1 MESALVIKVKYGDTL
16 RRFTARVDEINR
28 LDLDMVG
35 LRQKICSIFGF
46 SADANLVLR
55 YVDEDGDLVTLV
67 DDDDLRDVMRQ
78 QLKFLKIEVLMSN
91 DGGAKSTAWSTGS
104 TTPLKSPSVTNP
116 RLGRNTIL
124 HEALSKLSLSKAA
137 SSTPVVDNIANSI
150 LKIGQSVL
158 NSHFQPRDAADT
170 ISKTGVPEEHTTSKA
185 KGSQSSYVDSASNST
200 VHGESANPLR
210 FPVSNPSLSPNAD
223 KVDISSPVPDPVRE
237 LVSNLLYPNA
247 ASSSQ
252 LPVNLADLISLVG
265 HSVLNSYCQPHVS
278 TGPFSKNGVPEEP
291 LSGEVRDLQM
301 PSVDLA
307 SNATQHVEA
316 ENLIRDTASASNAN
330 PHCETRTLRM
340 PSVDLASNATQQV
353 ETENIIRDVA
363 SQHLEAGNVI
373 SATTAAEVAT
383 VDLNIPPCD
392 PYSSQS
398 TNVNKGPLSSEVPDG
413 DRRKGK
419 MSTVYSSA
427 GKVDSSGTSSS
438 LPGPSN
444 DSSTQN
450 TSLKAGVFFECP
462 FSGSYINSWT
472 PHFGNSQMPPF
483 KRSHPHTEAMT
494 GMFHKGVRCD
504 GCGVYP
510 ITGPRFKSKVKEN
523 YDLCHICYNEMGNG
537 TDYIR
542 MDRPA
547 SARFP
552 RCVYEQ
558 SKNFPTLPPHTF
570 KKSSILKHGRPKLDS
585 RFILD
590 VNVLD
595 GTMMAPS
602 TAFTKI
608 WRMRNNGTVAWPK
621 GTKLV
626 WIGGDKF
633 SDSHSVDLED
643 GVPIEKE
650 LDIAVDFIAPRI
662 PGRYTS
668 YWRLATSSG
677 HKFGQRV
684 WVLVQVDASL
694 KDSFYDNSQGLNLNI
709 PLDVSGSEG
718 PLLIDINV
726 RPAEDDTF
734 LQTRIPNA
742 PIQPAEQ
749 VDEEPRLELEKEFPI
764 NEATFV
770 GPSASA
776 PAASAPVATSL
787 APSSISYPIIDLS
800 ETTPAVPSNQQSSTV
815 DVPSSSVVG
824 TGGINPVEESLL
836 KELEAM
842 GFKQVDL
849 NKEVLRMNEYDLERS
864 IDDLC
869 SDVYGVSEWDPI
881 LVELQEMGFRD
892 EEMNK
897 RLLKK
902 NNGSIK
908 RVVMDLIQG
917 E

>member
-16 RRFTARVDEINR
+16 RRFTASVDEINR

-78 QLKFLKIEVLMSN
+78 QLKFLRIEVLMNN

-104 TTPLKSPSVTNP
+104 ATPLKSPSVTNP
-116 RLGRNTIL
+116 PLGRNTIL

-158 NSHFQPRDAADT
+158 NSHFQPRDAAGT
-170 ISKTGVPEEHTTSKA
+170 SSKTGPEEHATSKA

-200 VHGESANPLR
+200 VHGESATPLR
-210 FPVSNPSLSPNAD
+210 FPVPNPSLSPNAD

-237 LVSNLLYPNA
+237 LISNLLYPND

-265 HSVLNSYCQPHVS
+265 HSVLNSYCEPLVA

-291 LSGEVRDLQM
+291 ISGEAREPQM

-307 SNATQHVEA
+307 SNCTQHVEA
-316 ENLIRDTASASNAN
+316 ENLVIDAASASN
-330 PHCETRTLRM
+330 P
-340 PSVDLASNATQQV
+340 TQQV
-353 ETENIIRDVA
+353 ETENITRDVA

-398 TNVNKGPLSSEVPDG
+398 TNVNKAPLSSEVPEG
-413 DRRKGK
+413 DCRKGK

-438 LPGPSN
+438 PAGPN
-444 DSSTQN
+444 DTSTQT
-450 TSLKAGVFFECP
+450 TSWNAGGFFECP
-462 FSGSYINSWT
+462 FSGTYINSWT

-483 KRSHPHTEAMT
+483 KRSHRHTEAMT

-537 TDYIR
+537 TEYIR

-552 RCVYEQ
+552 RC
-558 SKNFPTLPPHTF
+558 PTLPPHTF
-570 KKSSILKHGRPKLDS
+570 KKSAILKHPRPKLDS
-585 RFILD
+585 QFILD

-633 SDSHSVDLED
+633 SDSHSVDLEVQD

-650 LDIAVDFIAPRI
+650 LDIAVDFTAPRR

-742 PIQPAEQ
+742 LIQPAEQ
-749 VDEEPRLELEKEFPI
+749 VDKEPRLELEKGFPI

-776 PAASAPVATSL
+776 PAATSL

-800 ETTPAVPSNQQSSTV
+800 EATPAVPSDQQSSTV
-815 DVPSSSVVG
+815 DVSSSSIMG
-824 TGGINPVEESLL
+824 TGGINSLEESLL

-849 NKEVLRMNEYDLERS
+849 NKEVLRMNEYDLEQS
-864 IDDLC
+864 IVDLC
-869 SDVYGVSEWDPI
+869 SDVYNVSEWDPI
-881 LVELQEMGFRD
+881 LLELQEMGFRD
-892 EEMNK
+892 QEMNK

>member
-16 RRFTARVDEINR
+16 RRFSASVDEINR
-28 LDLDMVG
+28 LDLDIVG

-46 SADANLVLR
+46 SADTNLVLR

-78 QLKFLKIEVLMSN
+78 QLKFLRIEVLMNN
-91 DGGAKSTAWSTGS
+91 DGAAKSTAWSTGS
-104 TTPLKSPSVTNP
+104 DTPLKSPSVTNP
-116 RLGRNTIL
+116 PLGRNTIL
-124 HEALSKLSLSKAA
+124 HEALSKLSLSKTA

-158 NSHFQPRDAADT
+158 NSHFQPRDAAGT
-170 ISKTGVPEEHTTSKA
+170 SSKTGPEEHATSKA
-185 KGSQSSYVDSASNST
+185 KGSRSSYVDSASNST
-200 VHGESANPLR
+200 VHGESATPLR
-210 FPVSNPSLSPNAD
+210 NPVPNPSLSPNAD

-237 LVSNLLYPNA
+237 IVSKLLYQKA

-252 LPVNLADLISLVG
+252 LPVNLPDLISLVG
-265 HSVLNSYCQPHVS
+265 HSVLNSYCEPHVA

-291 LSGEVRDLQM
+291 ISGEARDPQ
-301 PSVDLA
+301 
-307 SNATQHVEA
+307 
-316 ENLIRDTASASNAN
+316 
-330 PHCETRTLRM
+330 M

-398 TNVNKGPLSSEVPDG
+398 TNLNKAPLSSEVPEG
-413 DRRKGK
+413 DCRKGK

-438 LPGPSN
+438 PAGPN
-444 DSSTQN
+444 DSSTQT
-450 TSLKAGVFFECP
+450 TSWNAGGFFECP
-462 FSGSYINSWT
+462 FSGTYINSWT

-483 KRSHPHTEAMT
+483 KRSHRHTEAMT

-523 YDLCHICYNEMGNG
+523 YDLCHICYNETGNG

-570 KKSSILKHGRPKLDS
+570 KKSAILKHARPKLDS
-585 RFILD
+585 QFILD

-633 SDSHSVDLED
+633 SDSHSVDLEVQD

-650 LDIAVDFIAPRI
+650 LDIAVDFTAPRR

-734 LQTRIPNA
+734 LQTRIPNDL
-742 PIQPAEQ
+742 IQPAEQ
-749 VDEEPRLELEKEFPI
+749 VDKEPRLEVEKEFPI

-770 GPSASA
+770 GSSASA
-776 PAASAPVATSL
+776 FAATSL

-800 ETTPAVPSNQQSSTV
+800 EATPAVPSDQQSSTV
-815 DVPSSSVVG
+815 DVPSSSIME
-824 TGGINPVEESLL
+824 TGGINSLEESLL

-849 NKEVLRMNEYDLERS
+849 NKEVLRMNEYDLEQS
-864 IDDLC
+864 IVDLC
-869 SDVYGVSEWDPI
+869 SDVYNVSEWDPI
-881 LVELQEMGFRD
+881 LLELQEMGFRD
-892 EEMNK
+892 QEMNK

>member
-16 RRFTARVDEINR
+16 RRFTASVDEINR

-67 DDDDLRDVMRQ
+67 EDDDLRDVMRQ
-78 QLKFLKIEVLMSN
+78 QLKFLRIEVLMNN

-104 TTPLKSPSVTNP
+104 ATPLKSPSVTNP
-116 RLGRNTIL
+116 PLGRNTIL

-158 NSHFQPRDAADT
+158 NSHFQPRDTAGT
-170 ISKTGVPEEHTTSKA
+170 SSKTGPGEHATSNA

-200 VHGESANPLR
+200 VHGESATPLR
-210 FPVSNPSLSPNAD
+210 FPVPNPSLSPNAD
-223 KVDISSPVPDPVRE
+223 KVGISSPVPDPVRE
-237 LVSNLLYPNA
+237 LISNLLYPNA

-252 LPVNLADLISLVG
+252 LPVNLADLISLLG
-265 HSVLNSYCQPHVS
+265 HSVLNSYCEPHVA

-291 LSGEVRDLQM
+291 ISGEARDPQM

-316 ENLIRDTASASNAN
+316 ENLVRDAAS
-330 PHCETRTLRM
+330 
-340 PSVDLASNATQQV
+340 ASNATQQV

-363 SQHLEAGNVI
+363 GQHLEAGNVI
-373 SATTAAEVAT
+373 SATTAAEVST

-398 TNVNKGPLSSEVPDG
+398 TNVNKAPLSSEVPDG
-413 DRRKGK
+413 DCRKGK

-438 LPGPSN
+438 PAGPN
-444 DSSTQN
+444 DSSTQT
-450 TSLKAGVFFECP
+450 TSLNAGGFFECP
-462 FSGSYINSWT
+462 FSGTYINSWT

-483 KRSHPHTEAMT
+483 KRSHRHTEAMT

-547 SARFP
+547 RFP

-570 KKSSILKHGRPKLDS
+570 KKSAILKHARPKLDS
-585 RFILD
+585 QFILD

-633 SDSHSVDLED
+633 SDSHSVDLEVQN

-650 LDIAVDFIAPRI
+650 LDIAVDFAAPRI

-742 PIQPAEQ
+742 LIQPAEQ
-749 VDEEPRLELEKEFPI
+749 VDKEPMLELEKEFPI

-776 PAASAPVATSL
+776 PAATSL

-800 ETTPAVPSNQQSSTV
+800 ETTPAVPSDQQSSTV
-815 DVPSSSVVG
+815 AVPSSSIMG
-824 TGGINPVEESLL
+824 TGGINSLEESLL
-836 KELEAM
+836 KELEVM

-849 NKEVLRMNEYDLERS
+849 NKEVLRMNEYDLEQS
-864 IDDLC
+864 IVDLC
-869 SDVYGVSEWDPI
+869 SDVYNVSEWDPI
-881 LVELQEMGFRD
+881 LLELQEMGFRD
-892 EEMNK
+892 QEMNK

>member
-46 SADANLVLR
+46 GADANLILR

-78 QLKFLKIEVLMSN
+78 QLKFLRIEVLMNN
-91 DGGAKSTAWSTGS
+91 DDGAKSNAWSSGS
-104 TTPLKSPSVTNP
+104 ATPSKSPVTNP
-116 RLGRNTIL
+116 PLGRNPIL
-124 HEALSKLSLSKAA
+124 HAALSKLSLSKAA
-137 SSTPVVDNIANSI
+137 SSTPVVDNLANSI
-150 LKIGQSVL
+150 LKMGQTVL
-158 NSHFQPRDAADT
+158 NSHFQPRDAAGRS
-170 ISKTGVPEEHTTSKA
+170 SKTGIPEDRVTSKA
-185 KGSQSSYVDSASNST
+185 KGSRSSYVDSASNSA
-200 VHGESANPLR
+200 VHSESASPLR
-210 FPVSNPSLSPNAD
+210 SPVPNPSLSGNAD
-223 KVDISSPVPDPVRE
+223 KVDILSSLHEPVHE
-237 LVSNLLYPNA
+237 LISNLLYPNA

-265 HSVLNSYCQPHVS
+265 HSVLNSYCQPHVA

-291 LSGEVRDLQM
+291 ITGEARGLQ
-301 PSVDLA
+301 
-307 SNATQHVEA
+307 
-316 ENLIRDTASASNAN
+316 
-330 PHCETRTLRM
+330 M

-353 ETENIIRDVA
+353 ETENLIRDAASSSNANPHCEARGVQMPSVDLASNATQQVEAENLIRDVASASSA

-373 SATTAAEVAT
+373 SATTAAEFPT
-383 VDLNIPPCD
+383 VDLNVPPCD

-398 TNVNKGPLSSEVPDG
+398 TNVNKDSLSSEVPDDG
-413 DRRKGK
+413 GRKGK
-419 MSTVYSSA
+419 MSNVYTSA
-427 GKVDSSGTSSS
+427 GRVDSSGTSSILAGPNNGSTETAS
-438 LPGPSN
+438 LS
-444 DSSTQN
+444 
-450 TSLKAGVFFECP
+450 AGAGAVFDCS
-462 FSGSYINSWT
+462 FSGTYINSWT
-472 PHFGNSQMPPF
+472 PHVGNSQMPPF
-483 KRSHPHTEAMT
+483 KRSHRHTEAMT

-552 RCVYEQ
+552 RC
-558 SKNFPTLPPHTF
+558 PTLPPHTF
-570 KKSSILKHGRPKLDS
+570 KKSSILKHARPKLDS

-590 VNVLD
+590 VNVID

-608 WRMRNNGTVAWPK
+608 WRMRNNGTVVWPK
-621 GTKLV
+621 GTELV

-633 SDSHSVDLED
+633 SDSHSVDLEVQN
-643 GVPIEKE
+643 GVPTEKE
-650 LDIAVDFIAPRI
+650 LDIAVDFTAPQI
-662 PGRYTS
+662 PGRYIS
-668 YWRLATSSG
+668 YWRLATLSG

-684 WVLVQVDASL
+684 WVLIQVDASL

-726 RPAEDDTF
+726 RPTEDDTF

-742 PIQPAEQ
+742 PIEPATQ
-749 VDEEPRLELEKEFPI
+749 VDKEPKLELEKEFPI

-770 GPSASA
+770 GPAASA
-776 PAASAPVATSL
+776 PAATSV
-787 APSSISYPIIDLS
+787 APSSVSYPIIDLS
-800 ETTPAVPSNQQSSTV
+800 ETTEAVPSNQQSSTV
-815 DVPSSSVVG
+815 DLPSSSVVG
-824 TGGINPVEESLL
+824 TGGINSVEESLL
-836 KELEAM
+836 RELEEM

-849 NKEVLRMNEYDLERS
+849 NKEILRINEYDLDQS

-869 SDVYGVSEWDPI
+869 SVDVYGISEWGPI
-881 LVELQEMGFRD
+881 LLELQEMGFLD
-892 EEMNK
+892 KEMNK
-897 RLLKK
+897 KLLRK

>member
-28 LDLDMVG
+28 LDLDMW
-35 LRQKICSIFGF
+35 KCHPS
-46 SADANLVLR
+46 
-55 YVDEDGDLVTLV
+55 
-67 DDDDLRDVMRQ
+67 
-78 QLKFLKIEVLMSN
+78 
-91 DGGAKSTAWSTGS
+91 
-104 TTPLKSPSVTNP
+104 KSPVTNP
-116 RLGRNTIL
+116 PLGRNPIL
-124 HEALSKLSLSKAA
+124 HAALSKLSLSKAA
-137 SSTPVVDNIANSI
+137 SSTPVVDNLANSI
-150 LKIGQSVL
+150 LKMGQTVL
-158 NSHFQPRDAADT
+158 NSHFQPRDAAGRS
-170 ISKTGVPEEHTTSKA
+170 SKTGIPEDRVTSKA
-185 KGSQSSYVDSASNST
+185 KGSRSSYVDSASNSA
-200 VHGESANPLR
+200 VHSESAS
-210 FPVSNPSLSPNAD
+210 PVRSPVPNPSLSGNAD
-223 KVDISSPVPDPVRE
+223 KVDILSSLHEPVHE
-237 LVSNLLYPNA
+237 LISNLLYPNA

-265 HSVLNSYCQPHVS
+265 HSVLNSYCQPHVA

-291 LSGEVRDLQM
+291 ITGEARGLQM
-301 PSVDLA
+301 PSVDL
-307 SNATQHVEA
+307 NATQQVET
-316 ENLIRDTASASNAN
+316 ENLIRDAVSSSNAN
-330 PHCETRTLRM
+330 PHCEARGVQM

-353 ETENIIRDVA
+353 EAENLIRDVASASSA

-373 SATTAAEVAT
+373 SATTAAEFPT
-383 VDLNIPPCD
+383 VDLNVPPCD

-398 TNVNKGPLSSEVPDG
+398 TNVNKDSLSSEVPDDG
-413 DRRKGK
+413 GRKGK
-419 MSTVYSSA
+419 MSNVYTSA
-427 GKVDSSGTSSS
+427 GRVDSSGTSSILAGPNNGSTETAS
-438 LPGPSN
+438 LS
-444 DSSTQN
+444 
-450 TSLKAGVFFECP
+450 AGAGAVFDCS
-462 FSGSYINSWT
+462 FSGTYINSWT
-472 PHFGNSQMPPF
+472 PHVGNSQMPPF
-483 KRSHPHTEAMT
+483 KRSHRHTEAMT

-570 KKSSILKHGRPKLDS
+570 KKSSILKHARPKLDS

-590 VNVLD
+590 VNVID

-608 WRMRNNGTVAWPK
+608 WRMRNNGTVVWPK
-621 GTKLV
+621 GTQLV

-633 SDSHSVDLED
+633 SDSHSVDLEVQN
-643 GVPIEKE
+643 GVPTEKE
-650 LDIAVDFIAPRI
+650 LDIAVDFTAPQI
-662 PGRYTS
+662 PGRYIS
-668 YWRLATSSG
+668 YWRLATLSG

-684 WVLVQVDASL
+684 WVLIQVDASL

-726 RPAEDDTF
+726 RPTEDDTF

-742 PIQPAEQ
+742 PIEPATQ
-749 VDEEPRLELEKEFPI
+749 VDKEPKLELEKEFPI

-770 GPSASA
+770 GPAASA
-776 PAASAPVATSL
+776 PAATSV
-787 APSSISYPIIDLS
+787 APSSVSYPIIDLS
-800 ETTPAVPSNQQSSTV
+800 ETTEAVPSNQQSSTV
-815 DVPSSSVVG
+815 DLPSSSVVG
-824 TGGINPVEESLL
+824 TGGINSVEESLL
-836 KELEAM
+836 RELEEM

-849 NKEVLRMNEYDLERS
+849 NKEILRINEYDLDQS

-869 SDVYGVSEWDPI
+869 SVDVYGISEWGPI
-881 LVELQEMGFRD
+881 LLELQEMGFLD
-892 EEMNK
+892 KEMNK
-897 RLLKK
+897 KLLRK